1 MNMVEEFT
9 LKATLKEP
17 MPIGAGPLGTRVL
30 YEVTGGEATGERVR
44 GRVLG
49 GGDWGLIANDGF
61 LRLDVRLQVETWDGA
76 YLYIQY
82 LGLLELN
89 EAVQTALSTG
99 GSTDYDDQNFYINP
113 RVETGDERYTWL
125 NTTFLVAQ
133 GRILAGGGVEYRVL
147 RPA

>member
-1 MNMVEEFT
+1 MDMVEEFT

-17 MPIGAGPLGTRVL
+17 MPIGAGPVGTRVL
-30 YEVTGGEATGERVR
+30 YEVSGGEVTGERVR

-49 GGDWGLIANDGF
+49 SGDWGLITNDGF

-99 GSTDYDDQNFYINP
+99 GGTDYDDQYFYVNP
-113 RVETGDERYTWL
+113 RVETGDERYAWL

-133 GRILAGGGVEYRVL
+133 GRVLSGGGVEYRVW